1 MTCLTE
7 CVKFFH
13 DNNSKHLQ
21 PEVVEEKEI
30 KPRKPV
36 GGISMFGGMDPM
48 AALGQKGKKEN
59 EVKVNDKTPSPKEVK
74 ATEDEDKPQPP
85 PLDSPKLSPKAKP
98 GKTSLY
104 PMLAAFRIA
113 FF

>member
-1 MTCLTE
+1 
-7 CVKFFH
+7 
-13 DNNSKHLQ
+13 
-21 PEVVEEKEI
+21 
-30 KPRKPV
+30 
-36 GGISMFGGMDPM
+36 MFGGIDPM

-113 FF
+113 FSRYLINDKNDDSFWNFKIIMCVCNN